1 MAQLIEKIKNYLTA
15 PPCPQVVLQ
24 LSSFYISA
32 IHLAVKERTVK
43 QSATLT
49 LPAGLVEPHFDR
61 KNLSDA
67 ATLSG
72 LIKKGLK
79 GIHFSGETA
88 ACLIPEACY
97 KIFVLSFESFPPS
110 EREREKLLRWRIKK
124 QMPVLP
130 EENRLSYQVMTSS
143 SSVKVLVSLAKTAV
157 LQEYEDLFASLDL
170 EVGIMTSPTLSL
182 LNLVDW
188 EKEKDF
194 LAANIEEDSVS
205 LVAVTQSELMLYRFK
220 PFAIEP
226 QSLIQA
232 GQKIEMVIKEIENTV
247 HFIEDREKRRV
258 HSLWLRSSLS
268 VGQEEVISKL
278 TNRFSLAIRPVES
291 SLLAEV
297 RASDRPILAPLAGQ
311 IP

>member
-1 MAQLIEKIKNYLTA
+1 MAQLIEKLKNYLTV
-15 PPCPQVVLQ
+15 PPCPQVVMQ
-24 LSSFYISA
+24 VSSTYVSA
-32 IHLAVKERTVK
+32 IHLAIKERTLK
-43 QSATLT
+43 QYLILP

-61 KNLSDA
+61 KNISAA

-72 LIKKGLK
+72 FIKKGLK
-79 GIHFSGETA
+79 GLNFSGETA
-88 ACLIPEACY
+88 ACLIPEACQ
-97 KIFVLSFESFPPS
+97 KVFVLSFESFPPS

-130 EENRLSYQVMTSS
+130 EENRLSYQVMTAG

-157 LQEYEDLFASLDL
+157 LQEYGDLFAGLGL

-188 EKEKDF
+188 ESEKDF
-194 LAANIEEDSVS
+194 MAANIEEDSVS
-205 LVAVTQSELMLYRFK
+205 LAAVTQSELMLYRFK

-226 QSLIQA
+226 QNLIQA
-232 GQKIEMVIKEIENTV
+232 KQKIEMVIKEIDNTV

-258 HSLWLRSSLS
+258 HSLWLRSSLD
-268 VGQEEVISKL
+268 VGQEEVISQL
-278 TNRFSLAIRPVES
+278 TDKFSLAIKPVES
-291 SLLAEV
+291 PLLAEV